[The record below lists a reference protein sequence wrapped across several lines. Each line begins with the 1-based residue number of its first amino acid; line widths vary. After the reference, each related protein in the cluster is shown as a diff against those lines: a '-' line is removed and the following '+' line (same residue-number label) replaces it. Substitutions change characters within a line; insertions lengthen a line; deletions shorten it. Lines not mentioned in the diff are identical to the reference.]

1 MTDQRPN
8 LEGHPRGTLAIVGL
22 YGVLFVLGWLAFF
35 FFLYL
40 PRGAV
45 TP

>member
-1 MTDQRPN
+1 MPDAHGQ
-8 LEGHPRGTLAIVGL
+8 LEHPRGTLALVGL
-22 YGVLFVLGWLAFF
+22 YGVLFAASWFVVY

-40 PRGAV
+40 PRGGV

>member
-1 MTDQRPN
+1 MTGQRPN
-8 LEGHPRGTLAIVGL
+8 LGDHPRGTLAIVGL
-22 YGVLFVLGWLAFF
+22 YGVLFVVGWLAFF